1 MFKNIKYKIQEIKG
15 QKEAEIVRKKVD
27 NYYNQM
33 RRTINYDLKMSK
45 QFEDNIWLWDTN
57 RFVDQFAQEIADHNL
72 SVHMIEGG
80 MAEYIMFIKW
90 LSVRL
95 KMIND
100 DTITK
105 LIQEYVKYGIKHY
118 DTVLFGREIIKFR
131 DLPVYPVMIYN
142 AYIRNKY
149 GRFNWFDK
157 YDENAEFLE
166 LYNPYYSPSIDI
178 KLPGIPEIEIIDN
191 GNDIIFKKEEKPADD
206 APREE
211 IEKWLKESWEKFKK
225 ELDEDMPEEIL
236 KEEEEIMRRFRE
248 DNDTNN

>member
-27 NYYNQM
+27 NYYSQM

-80 MAEYIMFIKW
+80 MAEYIMFVKW
-90 LSVRL
+90 LSARL
-95 KMIND
+95 KIIND
-100 DTITK
+100 DTITG

-131 DLPVYPVMIYN
+131 DLPVYPVMIYD

-149 GRFNWFDK
+149 GRFNWLDK

-166 LYNPYYSPSIDI
+166 IYNPYYSPSIDI
-178 KLPGIPEIEIIDN
+178 KLPGIPEIKIINN
-191 GNDIIFKKEEKPADD
+191 GEDIVFEKMQLPSDD
-206 APREE
+206 ASPEE
-211 IEKWLKESWEKFKK
+211 IEKWFNKIEQ
-225 ELDEDMPEEIL
+225 ELNEDMPEEIL
-236 KEEEEIMRRFRE
+236 KEEEEIMRSFRE
-248 DNDTNN
+248 DGCTNI